1 MVLFNFLS
9 ILLFGF
15 FFNNLAF
22 RSWSGSFGNF
32 MFSSGSG
39 PVILEARGES
49 KSWGLYNFFLI
60 HIGNSYVNMMLLK
73 IKKNH
78 HGDKNYHRDQRL
90 LCEYDVAEN

>member
-1 MVLFNFLS
+1 
-9 ILLFGF
+9 
-15 FFNNLAF
+15 
-22 RSWSGSFGNF
+22 

-73 IKKNH
+73 IKKKIITETRIIIGIRGSYVNMM
-78 HGDKNYHRDQRL
+78 L
-90 LCEYDVAEN
+90 LKIEKIIITGT